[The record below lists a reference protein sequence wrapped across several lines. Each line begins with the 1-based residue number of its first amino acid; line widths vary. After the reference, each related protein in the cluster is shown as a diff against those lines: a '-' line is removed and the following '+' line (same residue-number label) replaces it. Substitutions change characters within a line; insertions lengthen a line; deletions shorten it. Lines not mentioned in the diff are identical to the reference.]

1 MQLYDKDLL
10 SVQEVR
16 DLVEKAKKA
25 QQEFAQKS
33 QEEVDAIVKSV
44 AEAGV
49 RNAKRLAKMAH
60 EETGFGIEAD
70 KVIKNVFGSR
80 GVYEAI
86 KDMKTIGVL
95 EVDEEKKT
103 KKIAIPVGI
112 VAGLIPSTNPT
123 STAFY
128 KSEIALKGGNAI
140 IFSPH
145 PNAKNCIVEAV
156 KVIRTAI
163 AEAGGNE
170 DLVSVITIPTIQ
182 ATDMLMKHPD
192 VAMILA
198 TGGSAMVRAA
208 YSSGTPAI
216 GVGPGNGPAYIDKT
230 ADVALAVKR
239 IMDSKTFDMERSVH
253 PSSPLCATVI
263 WNRPFVSRW
272 KNRELI
278 S

>member
-156 KVIRTAI
+156 NGYVDET
-163 AEAGGNE
+163 
-170 DLVSVITIPTIQ
+170 
-182 ATDMLMKHPD
+182 
-192 VAMILA
+192 
-198 TGGSAMVRAA
+198 
-208 YSSGTPAI
+208 SGCCHD
-216 GVGPGNGPAYIDKT
+216 PGNRRQRNGAC
-230 ADVALAVKR
+230 R
-239 IMDSKTFDMERSVH
+239 IFFRNTGYR
-253 PSSPLCATVI
+253 CGT
-263 WNRPFVSRW
+263 W
-272 KNRELI
+272 KWTCI
-278 S
+278 Y